1 MLLRRNPSQER
12 PLAGHNRSLH
22 GRDRDEIMT
31 DTSHG
36 KADLT
41 GLCVLIAEDDFLLAL
56 SLEASVEDLGGEV
69 MGPVA
74 MAADGIARVRK
85 TAPQMAFL
93 DVQLR
98 DGLVTPLAEVLA
110 RLGVPF
116 ALITGYQGEELK
128 QMPLSQAPRLS
139 KPYRP
144 SDFTHMAAQ
153 LREIVVSRR
162 AHAIWQQEGRP
173 EGAAS
178 RHWAMAERELRGDAR
193 RASQRAQPQPD
204 HVHH

>member
-1 MLLRRNPSQER
+1 
-12 PLAGHNRSLH
+12 
-22 GRDRDEIMT
+22 MT
-31 DTSHG
+31 YTLHG

-85 TAPQMAFL
+85 TAPHMAFL

-128 QMPLSQAPRLS
+128 QIAFEPSASAEQTLSTVGSHPHGRAVAR
-139 KPYRP
+139 
-144 SDFTHMAAQ
+144 D
-153 LREIVVSRR
+153 RR
-162 AHAIWQQEGRP
+162 KSACPCHL
-173 EGAAS
+173 GA
-178 RHWAMAERELRGDAR
+178 GGQAR
-193 RASQRAQPQPD
+193 RRGGPALGD
-204 HVHH
+204 G